1 MTGSRRVVAPPNTVT
16 PPATRGRSTPN
27 FDNDNNKKM
36 NTIRHSTLLTGIA
49 LLSLSSVAS
58 ADGLEPAGGSDRV
71 EIWITRHAEK
81 QTLLQ
86 DLGSGLFQEVC
97 NEIEC
102 AEELNP
108 EGELRAELLADWFE
122 RRGIT
127 ERVTHVFS
135 SHKTRTRQTV
145 EQIAADAGLVNDYD
159 LIPDGVQ
166 QLPSNL
172 MELDAKASASEDIT
186 AETLLALAPGSV
198 AVVGA
203 HSGTIYDILDKMGAD
218 TSDPDVF
225 PRRADNG
232 KVPTFGDLWRV
243 TIRTKRN
250 GETVV
255 RVNKRIQLQPT
266 KLVRTEIERPDEFA
280 PPLEIEWPVELS
292 ELDGEFYP
300 PLPELPQ

>member
-1 MTGSRRVVAPPNTVT
+1 
-16 PPATRGRSTPN
+16 
-27 FDNDNNKKM
+27 M
-36 NTIRHSTLLTGIA
+36 NTIRNTTLTGIA
-49 LLSLSSVAS
+49 LLSLSSIAS
-58 ADGLEPAGGSDRV
+58 AEGYEPAGGSDRV

-81 QTLLQ
+81 QTVLESI
-86 DLGSGLFQEVC
+86 GSGMFQELC

-102 AEELNP
+102 AEELNAK
-108 EGELRAELLADWFE
+108 GELRAALLADWFE

-135 SHKTRTRQTV
+135 SHKMRTRQTV
-145 EQIAADAGLVNDYD
+145 EQIAADAGLANDYD

-166 QLPSNL
+166 QLPSNY

-186 AETLLALAPGSV
+186 AETLLDLAPGSV

-218 TSDPDVF
+218 TFDPDVF
-225 PRRADNG
+225 PRRLDNG

-243 TIRTKRN
+243 TVRTKNN
-250 GETVV
+250 GDKVV

-266 KLVRTEIERPDEFA
+266 KLVRTEIERPDDLA
-280 PPLEIEWPVELS
+280 PPLELEWPIEFG
-292 ELDGEFYP
+292 ELDGELY
-300 PLPELPQ
+300 PLPEMPQ